1 MDVSNRII
9 CHLPHNEEGIT
20 NKTQFESMSLAQ
32 VTATFGGW
40 PQNLF
45 SAEFNQIRMDEVR
58 MGLAEPN

>member
-1 MDVSNRII
+1 MDASNRII

-45 SAEFNQIRMDEVR
+45 FSRI
-58 MGLAEPN
+58 